1 MPISDVV
8 LVVALT
14 VATHPEIDGLRVG
27 IVVVGSPDGAVVG
40 ARLGAEDT
48 NNTQNKTIRS
58 TNSYHMAHKKAAHID

>member
-8 LVVALT
+8 LVLALT

-27 IVVVGSPDGAVVG
+27 IVLVGSPEGAVVG

-48 NNTQNKTIRS
+48 NNTHNK
-58 TNSYHMAHKKAAHID
+58 HMRITSS